1 MQIRWTATE
10 GLNAGQVAEVED
22 AVGQAY
28 IAAGRAVPVEMV
40 GAVAPVKETP
50 EQPMRSATRP
60 VDPAPVPET
69 R

>member
-1 MQIRWTATE
+1 MQIRWTGD
-10 GLNAGQVAEVED
+10 GLKAGQVAEVED

-28 IAAGRAVPVEMV
+28 IAAGKAVPVEMQ
-40 GAVAPVKETP
+40 GAVAEVKETP
-50 EQPMRSATRP
+50 EQPVRTETMP